1 MEKYNK
7 YHESLDIDCG
17 CNKPKPKPKI
27 NNDCCCGGINLPSHD
42 NEIDV
47 LIRQLKREVKELMKT
62 TQAKLLCQDKKIAE
76 TMVYIKNNL
85 SNAIRNL
92 LDSMLESGEIEE
104 MLKSIILDNVNTLQN
119 EIDEL
124 KDITTLN
131 TNNIAINTN
140 DIELNRNGLRDL
152 YNLLQNKANLQDKM
166 VLIGDSWSI
175 EDYPYISDISNMWQ
189 HLVAKQLNLV
199 LKNYARS
206 GAGFTVTDNSFDSQ
220 LNNSINDSSLNRNEV
235 KYVFVFGGINDLD
248 FGVPSNLKTSCDSLI
263 NKIKSNYPKSQ
274 IVLCGC
280 NTQVKFKKGDSNT
293 TYNTMDITSIL
304 QQSAYENG
312 ITFIDTMPF
321 LYGIPNTINEHEHP
335 SLQGLKAIANG
346 ILSSLS
352 STYTRMS
359 NDNGNASYTLTSQSN
374 SGPSFIIQSSVKNN
388 TLTLLF
394 FISGINSTSG
404 SQNYIYDIPELTLPY
419 MNGEP
424 LKNLSDGKQ
433 HGCIKVTSNNSKI
446 VRISIDSNY
455 SGSLYYQT
463 SIEI

>member
-7 YHESLDIDCG
+7 YHESLDIDCS
-17 CNKPKPKPKI
+17 CNKSKPKI
-27 NNDCCCGGINLPSHD
+27 NNDCGCGGINLPSHD
-42 NEIDV
+42 NELEV
-47 LIRQLKREVKELMKT
+47 LVRQLKREVKELMKT

-124 KDITTLN
+124 KDI
-131 TNNIAINTN
+131 
-140 DIELNRNGLRDL
+140 

-199 LKNYARS
+199 LKNYAKS

-220 LNNSINDSSLNRNEV
+220 LTTSINDSSLNRNEV

-321 LYGIPNTINEHEHP
+321 LYGIPNTINEHKHP
-335 SLQGLKAIANG
+335 SLQGLKALANG

-374 SGPSFIIQSSVKNN
+374 NGPSFIIQSSVKNN

-419 MNGEP
+419 MNAEP

-446 VRISIDSNY
+446 VRISIDPNY